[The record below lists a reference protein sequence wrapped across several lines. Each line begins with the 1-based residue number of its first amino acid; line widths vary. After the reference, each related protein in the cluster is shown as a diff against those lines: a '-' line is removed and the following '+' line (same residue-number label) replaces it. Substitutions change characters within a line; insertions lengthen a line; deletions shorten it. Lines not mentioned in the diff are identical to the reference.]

1 MALFASLL
9 LPSLSV
15 SANAEWVYEY
25 ENIRIAK
32 EDDEDFKHDDAFASL
47 NSFVILQCYSAL
59 LPHLP
64 RAHLKA
70 RKDIEMNTTAPFG
83 AHAISMISS
92 L

>member
-47 NSFVILQCYSAL
+47 NSFVILQCTT
-59 LPHLP
+59 HG
-64 RAHLKA
+64 HILKPG
-70 RKDIEMNTTAPFG
+70 RTLK
-83 AHAISMISS
+83 
-92 L
+92 